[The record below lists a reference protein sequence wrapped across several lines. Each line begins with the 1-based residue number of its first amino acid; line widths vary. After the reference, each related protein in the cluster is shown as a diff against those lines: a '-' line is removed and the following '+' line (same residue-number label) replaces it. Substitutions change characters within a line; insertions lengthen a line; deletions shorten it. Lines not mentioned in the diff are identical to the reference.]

1 MTLEHLLQSL
11 GSSTSHSLLTILG
24 ITFLG
29 GIAASAV
36 CPCTLPV
43 GVGVAGLAGA
53 SETRLRYSGLQISV
67 AFFAGIVFSL
77 AVLGAFA
84 SRLGA
89 LATESFGR
97 NWALT
102 MAIVSFGAA
111 LVAFRWSRVK
121 NESLIAWR
129 RPGLLGAF
137 GYGIVFS
144 VGTSVAPL
152 LLLLTILAA
161 DGKTEHGLLIAF
173 VFGLGRGVPFL
184 LAGLAGSAITGLIQL
199 GSWSRVIQL
208 ASAAAL
214 LIVSAYYANIFVE
227 LL

>member
-11 GSSTSHSLLTILG
+11 GSSTSHSLLTIFG

-53 SETRLRYSGLQISV
+53 SETRLRYSGLQISL

-77 AVLGAFA
+77 AALGAFA

-102 MAIVSFGAA
+102 MAIVSLAA
-111 LVAFRWSRVK
+111 AFVAFRWSRVK
-121 NESLIAWR
+121 NESLVAWR

-152 LLLLTILAA
+152 LLLLAILAA
-161 DGKTEHGLLIAF
+161 DGSSEHGLLIAF
-173 VFGLGRGVPFL
+173 IFGLGRGVPFL
-184 LAGLAGSAITGLIQL
+184 LAGMVGTMTGLIQL
-199 GSWSRVIQL
+199 GSWSRVIQV

>member
-11 GSSTSHSLLTILG
+11 GSSASHSLLTIFG

-36 CPCTLPV
+36 CPCT
-43 GVGVAGLAGA
+43 
-53 SETRLRYSGLQISV
+53 YSGLQISI

-77 AVLGAFA
+77 TVLGAFA

-102 MAIVSFGAA
+102 MAIVSLAA
-111 LVAFRWSRVK
+111 AFVAFRWSRVK
-121 NESLIAWR
+121 NESLVAWR

-152 LLLLTILAA
+152 LLLLTVLAV
-161 DGKTEHGLLIAF
+161 DGNSEHGLLIAF

-199 GSWSRVIQL
+199 GSWSRVIQV

-214 LIVSAYYANIFVE
+214 LIVSAYYVNIFVE

>member
-11 GSSTSHSLLTILG
+11 GSSTSHSLLTIFG

-53 SETRLRYSGLQISV
+53 SETRLRYSGLQISL
-67 AFFAGIVFSL
+67 AFFVGIVLSL
-77 AVLGAFA
+77 TVLGAFA

-111 LVAFRWSRVK
+111 LVALRWSRIK
-121 NESLIAWR
+121 NDRLIAWR
-129 RPGLLGAF
+129 RPGMIGAL

-152 LLLLTILAA
+152 LLLLTVLAA
-161 DGKTEHGLLIAF
+161 DGTEEHGLLIALI
-173 VFGLGRGVPFL
+173 FGLGRGIPFL
-184 LAGLAGSAITGLIQL
+184 LAGLVGSAMTGLVRL
-199 GSWSRVIQL
+199 GSWSRAIQV

>member
-11 GSSTSHSLLTILG
+11 GSSTSHSLLTIFG

-77 AVLGAFA
+77 SVLGAFA

-102 MAIVSFGAA
+102 MAIVSLAA
-111 LVAFRWSRVK
+111 AFVAFRWSRVK
-121 NESLIAWR
+121 NESLVAWR

-152 LLLLTILAA
+152 LLLLTVLAV
-161 DGKTEHGLLIAF
+161 DGNSEHGLLIAF

-184 LAGLAGSAITGLIQL
+184 LAGLAGSAMTGLIQL

-214 LIVSAYYANIFVE
+214 LIVSAYYVNIFVE

>member
-11 GSSTSHSLLTILG
+11 GSSASHSLLTIFG

-53 SETRLRYSGLQISV
+53 SETRLRYSGLQISI

-77 AVLGAFA
+77 TVLGAFA

-102 MAIVSFGAA
+102 MAIVSLAA
-111 LVAFRWSRVK
+111 AFVAFRWSRVK
-121 NESLIAWR
+121 NESLVAWR

-152 LLLLTILAA
+152 LLLLTVLAV
-161 DGKTEHGLLIAF
+161 DGNSEHGLLIAF

-199 GSWSRVIQL
+199 GSWSRVIQV

-214 LIVSAYYANIFVE
+214 LIVSAYYVNIFVE

>member
-1 MTLEHLLQSL
+1 VTLEHLLQSL
-11 GSSTSHSLLTILG
+11 GSSTSHSLLTIFG

-102 MAIVSFGAA
+102 MAIVSLAA
-111 LVAFRWSRVK
+111 AFVAFRWSRVK
-121 NESLIAWR
+121 NESLVAWR

-152 LLLLTILAA
+152 LLLLTVLAV
-161 DGKTEHGLLIAF
+161 DGNSEHGLLIAF

-184 LAGLAGSAITGLIQL
+184 LAGLAGSAMTGLIQL